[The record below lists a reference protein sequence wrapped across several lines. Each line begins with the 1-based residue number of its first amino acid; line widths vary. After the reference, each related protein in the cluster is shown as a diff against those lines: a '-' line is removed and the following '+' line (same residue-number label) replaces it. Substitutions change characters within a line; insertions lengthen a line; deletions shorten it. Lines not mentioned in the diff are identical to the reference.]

1 MKLTRKKVT
10 EKDHKIVQKPTT
22 EFTRRND
29 VFLIIMPNCT
39 WTRDGASGYK
49 ILMNSSNRNSWQKMR
64 KGFLRKFGR
73 NLFTVID
80 IEHLSLS
87 MFEFEFHLGLLLFG
101 SDDRINLSQDL
112 SAYKMQIILT
122 TIIKIDRLM
131 SEKISTTTP

>member
-1 MKLTRKKVT
+1 
-10 EKDHKIVQKPTT
+10 
-22 EFTRRND
+22 
-29 VFLIIMPNCT
+29 
-39 WTRDGASGYK
+39 
-49 ILMNSSNRNSWQKMR
+49 MR
-64 KGFLRKFGR
+64 KGFLRKFGK

-87 MFEFEFHLGLLLFG
+87 MFEFEFHLDLLLLG